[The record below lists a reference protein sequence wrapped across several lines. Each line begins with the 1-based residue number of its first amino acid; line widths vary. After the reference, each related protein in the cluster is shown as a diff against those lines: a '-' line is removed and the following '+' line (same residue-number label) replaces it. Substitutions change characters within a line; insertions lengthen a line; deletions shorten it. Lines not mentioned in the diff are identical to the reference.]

1 MGRTSRLARVLGR
14 ASDPARERESKLLR
28 LGAISDIGD
37 RAEMSYKK
45 RNFNKKIFLFMQN
58 SQRFNWWV
66 RGDLQMIVDMTRMT
80 P

>member
-45 RNFNKKIFLFMQN
+45 ETSIRKYFFLCKIHN
-58 SQRFNWWV
+58 SLI
-66 RGDLQMIVDMTRMT
+66 GG
-80 P
+80 